1 MSLHPDVGRAL
12 AVDEQRQRPV
22 LQETTMRGLWGLETL
37 RDELARRGL
46 RIAFA
51 RGRWRLYQGGVEVA
65 SRPTAEGMRQL
76 LLTRLRS

>member
-1 MSLHPDVGRAL
+1 
-12 AVDEQRQRPV
+12 
-22 LQETTMRGLWGLETL
+22 MRGLWGLETL